1 MAVMVAAMVVVRS
14 WFVPKKDVFQV
25 LPNPQ

>member
-14 WFVPKKDVFQV
+14 CFVPKKDVFQ
-25 LPNPQ
+25 LFPNPQ